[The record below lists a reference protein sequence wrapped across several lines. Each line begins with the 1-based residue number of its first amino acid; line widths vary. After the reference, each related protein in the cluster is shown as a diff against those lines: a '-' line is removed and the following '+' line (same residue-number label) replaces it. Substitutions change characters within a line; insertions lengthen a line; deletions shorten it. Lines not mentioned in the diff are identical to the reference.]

1 MRILINLAKV
11 VLTLS
16 LLYGLAV
23 AAFLGLLGVQG
34 SGSAVI
40 VMTAIGI
47 LLLSLVQ
54 IKAVWNYQEK
64 WATRWNSAWLVI
76 YSLGLVLTLMSK
88 DFTPVS
94 GLTVGIVP
102 LALLVWHGNRKQ

>member
-1 MRILINLAKV
+1 MRLLIILAKV

-34 SGSAVI
+34 SGSPVI
-40 VMTAIGI
+40 VMTSIGI

-64 WATRWNSAWLVI
+64 WAARWNSAWLVI
-76 YSLGLVLTLMSK
+76 YSLGLVLTLMNK
-88 DFTPVS
+88 DFAPVS

-102 LALLVWHGNRKQ
+102 LALLVWQGNRKQ